1 MGRSVFYL
9 LIFFYKGRSFWTR
22 DETSLRAPKPGQV
35 TSTEILEYKSGSR
48 ESFVQQDVTAF
59 FKGHFFS
66 FFKTLD
72 KSITVSRV
80 APLRSGLDP
89 FDIFPSAQRLSL
101 TRDAHVLVRVVADR
115 WLLLCF
121 FHVRS
126 HSWLRLL
133 PLLSQRRTNWL
144 TGRESTSCL
153 VVLPSSLVASA
164 EEEQEVAQNH
174 FPTIKIV

>member
-1 MGRSVFYL
+1 MYL
-9 LIFFYKGRSFWTR
+9 LFFFFTKVEAMKTK
-22 DETSLRAPKPGQV
+22 DEMSSRAQKPVQV

-48 ESFVQQDVTAF
+48 EPFVQQDVTAF
-59 FKGHFFS
+59 FRGHFFS
-66 FFKTLD
+66 FFPFFKTLD

-80 APLRSGLDP
+80 SPLRSGLDP

-133 PLLSQRRTNWL
+133 PLLSQRRTNWRS
-144 TGRESTSCL
+144 GRESTSCL
-153 VVLPSSLVASA
+153 VVLPSSLLASA
-164 EEEQEVAQNH
+164 EEEQEVA
-174 FPTIKIV
+174 